1 MNIRLFAIALFLCFG
16 FTANS
21 RNDIRLLEAESF
33 QNQGG
38 WTLCNQY
45 LETMGSTYLMA
56 HGLGKP
62 VSDAVSYVDL
72 PSSGKWHIY
81 VRTFNWTSPWT
92 SEKGPG
98 QFRIKVGG
106 ETLET
111 TLGCTGN
118 CWEWQYAGAVKAA
131 SGKTEV
137 TLTDLTGFDG
147 RCDAI
152 VFSKKKLN
160 DIDALR
166 SSLTDTTVRDG
177 GSFDFVVCGGGIAG
191 ICAAVSAARLGLK
204 TALVHDRAV
213 LGGNNSAEVRVH
225 LGGVICCGP
234 YPNLGNLIKE
244 FGHSKGGNAKGAEN
258 YEDWK
263 KTAIVEAESNLTVFY
278 NSHII
283 DVEKSGSRISAIIT
297 QDTHSGE
304 RTRYE
309 APLFADC
316 TGDGTVG
323 FLAGAEYRVGRE
335 SFAETSEPSAVEKAD
350 TQVMGASVQWN
361 TSTAGSDVT
370 FPEFSYGLNFNDE
383 NCHPILKGDWTWETG
398 MKRDQ
403 IAQAERIR
411 DYGMLVVYSNW
422 SWIKNH
428 YKDKAKF
435 SDKELNWVSAI
446 AGKRESR
453 RLLGDHI
460 LNENDIKSGIIYP
473 DASVAA
479 TWSIDLHYPDPTN
492 EKFFPEDPFISICNQ
507 EKIQIYPVPYRCFY
521 SRNIDNL
528 FMAGRDVSVTHVA
541 LGTVRVMRTTGMM
554 GEVVGMAASICHK
567 HSSLPRSVYTHWLD
581 ELKAL
586 MTEGCGRKDVPNN
599 QKFNLGRRML

>member
-16 FTANS
+16 VTANS

-33 QNQGG
+33 QDKGG

-45 LETMGSTYLMA
+45 LETMGSPYLMA

-213 LGGNNSAEVRVH
+213 LGGNNSAEV
-225 LGGVICCGP
+225 
-234 YPNLGNLIKE
+234 
-244 FGHSKGGNAKGAEN
+244 
-258 YEDWK
+258 
-263 KTAIVEAESNLTVFY
+263 
-278 NSHII
+278 
-283 DVEKSGSRISAIIT
+283 
-297 QDTHSGE
+297 Q
-304 RTRYE
+304 
-309 APLFADC
+309 
-316 TGDGTVG
+316 
-323 FLAGAEYRVGRE
+323 
-335 SFAETSEPSAVEKAD
+335 
-350 TQVMGASVQWN
+350 
-361 TSTAGSDVT
+361 
-370 FPEFSYGLNFNDE
+370 
-383 NCHPILKGDWTWETG
+383 
-398 MKRDQ
+398 
-403 IAQAERIR
+403 
-411 DYGMLVVYSNW
+411 
-422 SWIKNH
+422 
-428 YKDKAKF
+428 
-435 SDKELNWVSAI
+435 
-446 AGKRESR
+446 
-453 RLLGDHI
+453 
-460 LNENDIKSGIIYP
+460 
-473 DASVAA
+473 
-479 TWSIDLHYPDPTN
+479 
-492 EKFFPEDPFISICNQ
+492 
-507 EKIQIYPVPYRCFY
+507 
-521 SRNIDNL
+521 
-528 FMAGRDVSVTHVA
+528 
-541 LGTVRVMRTTGMM
+541 
-554 GEVVGMAASICHK
+554 GEVQ
-567 HSSLPRSVYTHWLD
+567 
-581 ELKAL
+581 LKVL
-586 MTEGCGRKDVPNN
+586 T
-599 QKFNLGRRML
+599 